1 MIFNYRIT
9 LLNASSAKYGPCEV
23 CGEFVAAMYIQTKQ
37 HEKKIA
43 GTAKVHVINDSVT
56 FGHKT
61 CLEQIRN
68 KE

>member
-43 GTAKVHVINDSVT
+43 GTAKVHGLDSDPSRLLPDLT
-56 FGHKT
+56 PD
-61 CLEQIRN
+61 
-68 KE
+68 